1 MSIHVRVVML
11 ASIKASVVKSRVPF
25 VALADSKIKPATQRV
40 NHALWAGNTTPTEPG
55 VMDAPQGSI
64 IMIPGRYVRI
74 VAPGNIKM
82 PWAKPAVHYVPAEHT
97 NPALVEPHAMVVPM
111 DE

>member
-11 ASIKASVVKSRVPF
+11 ASIKASVVKSHVPF
-25 VALADSKIKPATQRV
+25 VALADSKIKPVSPGV
-40 NHALWAGNTTPTEPG
+40 NHALQAMNTTPREPG
-55 VMDAPQGSI
+55 VPIAPQGSL
-64 IMIPGRYVRI
+64 MVSLGGYVRN
-74 VAPGNIKM
+74 VQPGNIKI
-82 PWAKPAVHYVPAEHT
+82 PWAKPAVHNVPAEHT